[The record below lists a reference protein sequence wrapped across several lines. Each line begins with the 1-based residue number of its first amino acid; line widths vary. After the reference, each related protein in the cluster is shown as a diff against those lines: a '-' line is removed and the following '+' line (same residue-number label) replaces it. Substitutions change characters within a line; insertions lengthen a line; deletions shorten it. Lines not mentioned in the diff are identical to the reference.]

1 MPKVDND
8 HTPAANEHG
17 EGRAADEDERRGDD
31 VADVA
36 APSLRSGGPLA
47 CGPSCGGCGGCGGCD
62 LGWHEGEHRLART
75 KEAGEPPG
83 VGARARERAF
93 PRRSR
98 SVQHAP
104 LPHWMMLRI
113 LSPSSQTPGV
123 ARRRRGRSASSCRC
137 ASRWLTVS
145 VRALLLHGAQML
157 ATCSCVI
164 EFRRGR
170 LGRAVF
176 VVLPLQADRLA
187 PQPAVQEQSRAP
199 CHRSLRGK
207 GRCSLCRRRDLSR
220 SRRHGCNCVG
230 RLLGTGPLPVSL
242 SADACGSVRRRGVGR
257 GHRPSG
263 LCRGT
268 PRGAE
273 SRLDGFAAR
282 SPAPAARR
290 ADQLPRAGRA
300 CRRCGMGPCPAAF
313 IARCHVALHA
323 LTLQLRHRALFT
335 CQHKDS
341 NRGLMR
347 RFGLPFLGCQT
358 FGVHGRPSQPM
369 G

>member
-1 MPKVDND
+1 MTTN
-8 HTPAANEHG
+8 TLAANEHG

-47 CGPSCGGCGGCGGCD
+47 CGPSCGGCGGCD
-62 LGWHEGEHRLART
+62 LVWHQGERRLART

-145 VRALLLHGAQML
+145 ARALLLHGAQML

-199 CHRSLRGK
+199 CHRSE
-207 GRCSLCRRRDLSR
+207 
-220 SRRHGCNCVG
+220 SRRCTRRGGGRSSCCHRGLHELVG
-230 RLLGTGPLPVSL
+230 RVE
-242 SADACGSVRRRGVGR
+242 GS
-257 GHRPSG
+257 
-263 LCRGT
+263 
-268 PRGAE
+268 
-273 SRLDGFAAR
+273 
-282 SPAPAARR
+282 
-290 ADQLPRAGRA
+290 
-300 CRRCGMGPCPAAF
+300 
-313 IARCHVALHA
+313 
-323 LTLQLRHRALFT
+323 
-335 CQHKDS
+335 
-341 NRGLMR
+341 
-347 RFGLPFLGCQT
+347 
-358 FGVHGRPSQPM
+358 
-369 G
+369 